1 MSPTQPASEKT
12 SAWYFIGA
20 TFILAGSVFARTLFD
35 AHLLASIAIVVGV
48 VALIVGFVVL
58 SRERR
63 ARSGRDGTSLGD
75 DRTEV

>member
-1 MSPTQPASEKT
+1 MSPTEPGSEQT

-35 AHLLASIAIVVGV
+35 AHLLANVAMGVGL

-63 ARSGRDGTSLGD
+63 AREERRRNGAGD
-75 DRTEV
+75 D